1 MLSTQTTLGEAG
13 WFSDLETFNAS
24 TSFDIRISLG
34 DFVGNHSGQ
43 QVDAWEE
50 SIPIFK
56 SLAQHLLNSKP
67 HADSYSILLEYRL
80 PYEGRRPDGIVLANN
95 AVLVFELKGKA
106 ASNQADID
114 QVSAYARDLRAYHR
128 ECHER
133 DVLPVLVLTRGT
145 GVLDEKNGVR
155 LSLIHISEPT
165 RPY

>member
-67 HADSYSILLEYRL
+67 HADSY
-80 PYEGRRPDGIVLANN
+80 
-95 AVLVFELKGKA
+95 
-106 ASNQADID
+106 
-114 QVSAYARDLRAYHR
+114 
-128 ECHER
+128 
-133 DVLPVLVLTRGT
+133 
-145 GVLDEKNGVR
+145 
-155 LSLIHISEPT
+155 
-165 RPY
+165 